1 MGFADGAGPAVY
13 SVIPPAGFPTEHV
26 SQATMNETADAN
38 RSNRRITARKACL
51 LTVRYRANGDWR
63 PATAMDL
70 SPYGCRLRVGE
81 DIPRGAEVA
90 VMFEAP
96 VREGGAKGASVEV
109 PGRAIWGRLEG
120 LSFQVGV
127 HFEKLPAALLHVLSA
142 LS

>member
-1 MGFADGAGPAVY
+1 
-13 SVIPPAGFPTEHV
+13 
-26 SQATMNETADAN
+26 MNETVDTS

-51 LTVRYRANGDWR
+51 LTVRYKANGDWR
-63 PATAMDL
+63 PATAMDI

-81 DIPRGAEVA
+81 DVPRGAAVA
-90 VMFEAP
+90 VVFETP
-96 VREGGAKGASVEV
+96 PREGAEGAAVEV

-127 HFEKLPAALLHVLSA
+127 HFEDSPAGLLEVLSA

>member
-1 MGFADGAGPAVY
+1 MSESADT
-13 SVIPPAGFPTEHV
+13 S
-26 SQATMNETADAN
+26 

-51 LTVRYRANGDWR
+51 LTVRYKANGDWR
-63 PATAMDL
+63 PATAMDI

-81 DIPRGAEVA
+81 DVPRGAAVA
-90 VMFEAP
+90 VVFKTPTKDGA
-96 VREGGAKGASVEV
+96 EGTAVEV

-127 HFEKLPAALLHVLSA
+127 HFEDSPAGLVEVLSA